1 MTPNNPDVCME
12 TTVITKGIPVDDATA
27 RRSVPAWIISTVAHA
42 VILGLLT
49 LIAAVAT
56 QEKDPPAVQMT
67 VLPPLQPDPPPVI
80 TDSLP
85 SEKEPLPIP
94 EEAVEPNPIESL
106 EVTLEDTSVEETLV
120 EDIARGE
127 PDATSD
133 TALADQSMMVSI
145 GSGGNA
151 GGPWGRRGLGKK
163 RAVGKYGTP
172 ETERTVD
179 RSLKW
184 FKRHQSPNG
193 QWDIDGYPANCQE
206 NPKCEPGLEHTGID
220 GDLAGTG
227 YALLCFLGAGF
238 DHRMPSPFRDTVST
252 GVTWLVSQQ
261 GADGSFGPRN
271 YEHAIATMALA
282 EAFAMSNDRALRAPA
297 QKAVDILLQ
306 RQIRSEDGA
315 YGLGWDYTSG
325 TQRNDAS
332 VTGWCA
338 MALKSAAAAGLNT
351 GDGMAGVKNYLD
363 AAWLATNPGG
373 KDLDPYTGEST
384 FPYTWNS
391 GTGAVDISRGEQ
403 HKDLASVGALLA
415 VFLGHEA
422 GDPMLESLC
431 NYGAAKQTP
440 TAYPTNT
447 YYLYYNTLALFM
459 ADGDQEESK
468 RWHTWNKKVLHT
480 LLVDAQH
487 KDEGCLNGSWD
498 WGGTVFHGHRTGRI
512 LSTAYCCLSLEVYY
526 RYVGTDLA
534 KRRDKKGR

>member
-1 MTPNNPDVCME
+1 MAPNDPDVAYE
-12 TTVITKGIPVDDATA
+12 TTVVTKDILADDATN
-27 RRSVPAWIISTVAHA
+27 RRVIPAWIISTIAHA

-67 VLPPLQPDPPPVI
+67 VLPPLPSDPPPVI
-80 TDSLP
+80 HDKIP

-94 EEAVEPNPIESL
+94 EEAVEPNPIESV
-106 EVTLEDTSVEETLV
+106 EFTEEETSVEETLV

-133 TALADQSMMVSI
+133 TVLADQSMMVAI
-145 GSGGNA
+145 GSGANA
-151 GGPWGRRGLGKK
+151 GGPWGRRGDGKK
-163 RAVGKYGTP
+163 RAVGENGTP
-172 ETERTVD
+172 GTERAVD
-179 RSLKW
+179 RALKW
-184 FKRHQSPNG
+184 FKRHQSING
-193 QWDIDGYPANCQE
+193 QWDIDGYPANCTE

-227 YALLCFLGAGF
+227 YALLCFLGAGY
-238 DHRMPSPFRDTVST
+238 DHRMPSAFRDTIAT
-252 GVTWLVSQQ
+252 GLTWLVSQQ
-261 GADGSFGPRN
+261 GADGSLGTRN

-282 EAFAMSNDRALRAPA
+282 EALAMSGDNTLKAPA

-338 MALKSAAAAGLNT
+338 MALKSATAAGLNT
-351 GDGMAGVKNYLD
+351 GESMTGVKKYLE
-363 AAWLATNPGG
+363 AAWLATNPEG
-373 KDLDPYTGEST
+373 KNVDPYTGEST

-391 GTGAVDISRGEQ
+391 RTGAVDLNRGEQ

-415 VFLGHEA
+415 VFLGHHT

-431 NYGAAKQTP
+431 NYGAAHQTP
-440 TAYPTNT
+440 AAYPTNT

-459 ADGDQEESK
+459 ADHKDSK
-468 RWHTWNKKVLHT
+468 RWHTWNKKVLQT

-487 KDEGCLNGSWD
+487 NDEGCLTGSWD
-498 WGGTVFHGHRTGRI
+498 WGGTVFPGNRTGRI

-526 RYVGTDLA
+526 RYVKTDLA
-534 KRRDKKGR
+534 KERDAQGW